1 MKKETIVQASKF
13 LGFSI
18 SAGVIQIILFT
29 LLNELVG
36 WSYWPSYLIALVASV
51 VWNFTFNR
59 RYTFK
64 SANNVPKA
72 MAMVLLYYA
81 VFTPLSTMWGQAMAD
96 ANVNEYV
103 VLIFTMVVNFVT
115 EFLYQRFVV
124 FRKSIN
130 TRLVQDTPV
139 M

>member
-18 SAGVIQIILFT
+18 SAGLIQIILFT
-29 LLNELVG
+29 LLNELIG
-36 WSYWPSYLIALVASV
+36 WSYWPSYLIALIASV

-59 RYTFK
+59 KYTFK

-96 ANVNEYV
+96 ANINEYV
-103 VLIFTMVVNFVT
+103 VLFLTMVVNFVT

-130 TRLVQDTPV
+130 TRLIQDTPA

>member
-1 MKKETIVQASKF
+1 MKKETFVQASKF

-18 SAGVIQIILFT
+18 SAGVIQILLFT
-29 LLNELVG
+29 LLNELIG
-36 WSYWPSYLIALVASV
+36 WSYWPSYLIALIASV

-64 SANNVPKA
+64 SANNIPKA

-81 VFTPLSTMWGQAMAD
+81 VFTPLSTIWGQAMAD
-96 ANVNEYV
+96 ANINEYI
-103 VLIFTMVVNFVT
+103 VLFFTMIVNFVT
-115 EFLYQRFVV
+115 EFLYQRYIV

-130 TRLVQDTPV
+130 TRLVQDTPA